1 MSDFGKPLEPGSH
14 SYLVKPS
21 GTVTGVYVIAEKTQ
35 ARVVAENAMTLLGAG
50 QFASASKNLESAFRD
65 WMNASMA
72 YQEHMR
78 THEGRSRAH

>member
-1 MSDFGKPLEPGSH
+1 MVRLQVFMNNRCNECARLEE
-14 SYLVKPS
+14 
-21 GTVTGVYVIAEKTQ
+21 VIAEKTQ
-35 ARVVAENAMTLLGAG
+35 ARVVAENALTLLGAG